1 MSPFEA
7 DRIKLFQRQRLF
19 LIPACFEIASEVIL
33 AKKSEN
39 LLNRRIFIQ
48 SGSNVIFYRDVGL
61 SDIFKNW
68 LILSRVKLRVRGQ

>member
-19 LIPACFEIASEVIL
+19 LIPACFESFRSYFG
-33 AKKSEN
+33 KKSEN